1 MIYATSLDS
10 IKHGINK
17 KNRKRHRAMVNS
29 IESQS
34 LYVARNIAYL
44 FQDRNKIR
52 AIQAQNTENFRNSED
67 HTYITPYGSKNWGT
81 DSRIEILMETL
92 DYLEEKLEE
101 TLDYENRRNYK
112 PAQEKYFGD
121 VPG

>member
-17 KNRKRHRAMVNS
+17 KNRKRHLAMVNS

-81 DSRIEILMETL
+81 DYRIEILMETL

-112 PAQEKYFGD
+112 PA
-121 VPG
+121 